1 MSSNEAVQDFL
12 EHFGVKGM
20 RWGVRKEGEHSA
32 RYNRAKKS
40 DARAADYQKQINELN
55 STKSSYYKTVR
66 IKELEQ
72 ARDNE
77 LAISNARREGKLTPN
92 QKKAAIGA
100 GVVVAL
106 AATYATY
113 KVADS
118 GEFNRLVIKGREHF
132 SGTPHS
138 WKKDPRL
145 VDKDI
150 DISTLKSRV
159 VDKINPHYGM
169 PGTKMNCRRATFA
182 YEMRR
187 RGNDVRATKSV
198 TGTGQTIG
206 GVLKATTKEDIKIP
220 TTTVGLNRRLRAEAY
235 NSTTKPGKI
244 RATDLLLKRGFGRSA
259 WGKEVISISGL
270 NNHDSIFNALRS
282 QPDGARGELAFGW
295 KAGGGHS
302 VAWEI
307 IKGKPH
313 IIDAQSKTIYK
324 DPMEFLKVSKNIK
337 EAAFTRLDNV
347 DLNDNYLLRW
357 LSDA

>member
-1 MSSNEAVQDFL
+1 MPNDISVQDFL
-12 EHFGVKGM
+12 EHYGIKGM

-77 LAISNARREGKLTPN
+77 LAISKARREGKLTPN

-145 VDKDI
+145 ADKDM
-150 DISTLKSRV
+150 DVSTLKSMV
-159 VDKINPHYGM
+159 VDKINPRYGM

-198 TGTGQTIG
+198 SATGQTIG
-206 GVLKATTKEDIKIP
+206 GVLKATTKEDLDVP
-220 TTTVGLNRRLRAEAY
+220 TTVFSLKRRLISEFNNPA
-235 NSTTKPGKI
+235 TKPGKVRVLDLI
-244 RATDLLLKRGFGRSA
+244 DQRGGPLGTNTISLSDRRA
-259 WGKEVISISGL
+259 
-270 NNHDSIFNALRS
+270 NHDIFDALRS
-282 QPDGARGELAFGW
+282 QPNGARGELSMDW
-295 KAGGGHS
+295 KIGGSHS
-302 VAWEI
+302 MAWEI

-313 IIDAQSKTIYK
+313 IIDAQSGEIFKE
-324 DPMEFLKVSKNIK
+324 PLAFLKNAVNVK
-337 EAAFTRLDNV
+337 AVGFTRLDNV
-347 DLNDNYLLRW
+347 ELNDNFLQRW
-357 LSDA
+357 ITDA